1 MSDSGKPQAPL
12 DADERA
18 LGMDTP
24 ITRRDF
30 VGSAALGVGG
40 ALLHAACPAHAL
52 TGPAGAPAT
61 PEGPAWTGYA
71 GVGDFARS
79 NGNTWEVVS
88 AAHAMRDENF
98 GNARLEHEAILKPFK
113 FGVR

>member
-1 MSDSGKPQAPL
+1 MSDSGKPQTPL

-40 ALLHAACPAHAL
+40 ALLQAACPAHAL
-52 TGPAGAPAT
+52 TGAPAPPVS
-61 PEGPAWTGYA
+61 PEGPAWTG
-71 GVGDFARS
+71 
-79 NGNTWEVVS
+79 
-88 AAHAMRDENF
+88 
-98 GNARLEHEAILKPFK
+98 
-113 FGVR
+113 